1 MTGSWIHDT
10 MAEVLSQIAEILV
23 AATVVLLPLITTSG
37 GIDNFRE
44 PKDSL
49 LIAAAALLVVVGA
62 VRFVF
67 RPEKMS
73 LRGGRGRPPLLFLAV
88 LVWTFLSAAFATN
101 RHDTVAP
108 VVWVC
113 ALAVFA
119 FTATVLARREGTVTV
134 LWALVAPLINAA
146 IFLMQRFHFWN
157 PIRFAA
163 DVPAHFRYTALIG
176 NPDDASSFF
185 VAPLIAALALVLVTR
200 GWRRWAAATAFAV
213 LAAAVVTGRLTS
225 ILAVGAGLLTLAIVR
240 EHKRALP
247 VIALAIAAVV
257 IAGLAYAPL
266 RSRLQ
271 LIAGQFRAGD
281 VAEAT
286 SGRVTPFLAAAE
298 MAKSHPIFGV
308 GPSCFGWEYFP
319 YKLAVERQ
327 HPSLARAYA
336 HIFNFSAVH
345 NDHLQLIA
353 ECGIVAYMLLLLAII
368 GVVGRAQRTAGDDDR
383 AAFARTAALPL
394 AVAMGVLCLAHFPL
408 HLTAPALMFVYFGAL
423 VYGWSDEAPQ
433 IEELR
438 IPRAVAAL
446 AALAVIAG
454 AAWIT
459 LRFAYDPFVAE
470 GKKLQ
475 LKNRTEQVLAMGDPY
490 RAAPIAREDLA
501 KIGEYLPKRP
511 GDVDYLMMRGAN
523 DRVLGN
529 YEEARASYQE
539 ALRYD
544 RRPELYSELGVTEL
558 QMGRRAE
565 ALDALFQAVLFS
577 RIYFESLSPDVVD
590 ELKARLQREAPY
602 LGVR

>member
-1 MTGSWIHDT
+1 MP
-10 MAEVLSQIAEILV
+10 EVLSQIAEILV
-23 AATVVLLPLITTSG
+23 AATIVFIPLVTTSG

-49 LIAAAALLVVVGA
+49 LIAAAALLVVIGA
-62 VRFVF
+62 IRFAF

-73 LRGGRGRPPLLFLAV
+73 LSGRRGRPPLLFVAALA
-88 LVWTFLSAAFATN
+88 WTFLSAAFATN
-101 RHDTVAP
+101 RHDTVVP
-108 VVWVC
+108 LVWVC

-119 FTATVLARREGTVTV
+119 FAATVLARREGTITV

-146 IFLMQRFHFWN
+146 VYLLQRFHIWN
-157 PIRFAA
+157 PIRFPA
-163 DVPAHFRYTALIG
+163 DVPEHFRYTALIG

-185 VAPLIAALALVLVTR
+185 VAPVIAALALVLVTR

-213 LAAAVVTGRLTS
+213 LSAAVITGRLTS
-225 ILAVGAGLLTLAIVR
+225 IIAVGAGLLALAIVR

-247 VIALAIAAVV
+247 VIGIAIAAVI
-257 IAGLAYAPL
+257 IAGLAYSPL
-266 RSRLQ
+266 RTRLH
-271 LIAGQFRAGD
+271 LVIGQFRSGD
-281 VAEAT
+281 YAEAT
-286 SGRVTPFLAAAE
+286 SGRITPFLAAVE
-298 MAKSHPIFGV
+298 MAEAHPLFGV

-319 YKLAVERQ
+319 YKIAVERQ
-327 HPSLARAYA
+327 HPQLARAYA

-353 ECGIVAYMLLLLAII
+353 ECGLVAYVLLLLAII
-368 GVVGRAQRTAGDDDR
+368 GVVARAQRTTGEDDR

-408 HLTAPALMFVYFGAL
+408 HLTAPALMFVYLGAL

-433 IEELR
+433 IEELGHTAGR
-438 IPRAVAAL
+438 LRAGPYTIAIVAI
-446 AALAVIAG
+446 AAS
-454 AAWIT
+454 AWIA

-475 LKNRTEQVLAMGDPY
+475 LETRTEGVLAMGDPF
-490 RAAPIAREDLA
+490 RSAQVARENLA
-501 KIGEYLPKRP
+501 TIGRYLPKRP
-511 GDVDYLMMRGAN
+511 GDVDYLMLRAAN

-529 YEEARASYQE
+529 YDDARDSYLQ

-544 RRPELYSELGVTEL
+544 RRPELYAELGLTEL
-558 QMGRRAE
+558 RMGRRQE

-577 RIYFESLSPDVVD
+577 RVYFESLSPDVID
-590 ELKARLQREAPY
+590 ELKARLRREAPY
-602 LGVR
+602 LDVR

>member
-1 MTGSWIHDT
+1 MP
-10 MAEVLSQIAEILV
+10 EVLSQIAEILV

-49 LIAAAALLVVVGA
+49 LIAAAALLVIVGA
-62 VRFVF
+62 LRFVV

-73 LRGGRGRPPLLFLAV
+73 LRGGRGRPPLLFLAI
-88 LVWTFLSAAFATN
+88 LVWTFVSAAFATN

-108 VVWVC
+108 LVWVC
-113 ALAVFA
+113 ALAVFGFA
-119 FTATVLARREGTVTV
+119 ATVLARREGTVTV

-146 IFLMQRFHFWN
+146 IFLMQRFHIWN
-157 PIRFAA
+157 PIRFPPE
-163 DVPAHFRYTALIG
+163 VPDHFRYTALIG

-185 VAPLIAALALVLVTR
+185 VAPLIAAIALVLVTR
-200 GWRRWAAATAFAV
+200 GWKRWAAGVAFAV
-213 LAAAVVTGRLTS
+213 LAAAVITGRLTS

-247 VIALAIAAVV
+247 VIAAAIAAVV

-271 LIAGQFRAGD
+271 LIAGQFRSGD

-298 MAKSHPIFGV
+298 MAESHPIFGV
-308 GPSCFGWEYFP
+308 GPSCFAWEYFP
-319 YKLAVERQ
+319 YKIQVERQ
-327 HPSLARAYA
+327 YPKLARAYA

-353 ECGIVAYMLLLLAII
+353 ECGIVAYVLLLLAII
-368 GVVGRAQRTAGDDDR
+368 GVVGRAQRTVRDDDR
-383 AAFARTAALPL
+383 GAFARTAALPL

-408 HLTAPALMFVYFGAL
+408 HLTAPALMFVYLGAL
-423 VYGWSDEAPQ
+423 VYGWSDEPPEV
-433 IEELR
+433 EESR
-438 IPRAVAAL
+438 IPRAVGAIAAVV
-446 AALAVIAG
+446 AIGVAV
-454 AAWIT
+454 WVT
-459 LRFAYDPFVAE
+459 MRFAYDPFVAE

-475 LKNRTEQVLAMGDPY
+475 LKSRTEQVLAMGDAY
-490 RAAPIAREDLA
+490 RSAPIARENLA
-501 KIGEYLPKRP
+501 RIGEYLAKRP
-511 GDVDYLMMRGAN
+511 GDVDYLMLRGAN

-529 YEEARASYQE
+529 YEEARASYEE

-544 RRPELYSELGVTEL
+544 RRPELYAEVGVTEL
-558 QMGRRAE
+558 QMGRRQE

-577 RIYFESLSPDVVD
+577 RVYFESLSPDVVD
-590 ELKARLQREAPY
+590 ELTARLHREAPY
-602 LGVR
+602 LAVR

>member
-298 MAKSHPIFGV
+298 M
-308 GPSCFGWEYFP
+308 
-319 YKLAVERQ
+319 
-327 HPSLARAYA
+327 
-336 HIFNFSAVH
+336 
-345 NDHLQLIA
+345 
-353 ECGIVAYMLLLLAII
+353 
-368 GVVGRAQRTAGDDDR
+368 
-383 AAFARTAALPL
+383 
-394 AVAMGVLCLAHFPL
+394 GVLCLAHFPL

-459 LRFAYDPFVAE
+459 LRFAYDPFIAE

-577 RIYFESLSPDVVD
+577 RIYFEALSPDVRSEERSVGKECRSRRAAD
-590 ELKARLQREAPY
+590 H
-602 LGVR
+602 